1 LDRSESIMLKI
12 ILTILAVSAIGGGI
26 FIYIA
31 GQKVNLQKGTPE
43 KQIPTSVQQTSASDE
58 GGVPLPSRLSLVS
71 TFFGLIN
78 EKRIPE
84 AIGMMNSALVPDES
98 SKQAWGVQFN
108 SLENI
113 VVKSVE
119 PWGKE
124 EWTKNKETYK
134 VIVNLEVAKEA
145 ASAPIPYYGWEN
157 GDNLRWIS
165 FESNENIWKIAGI
178 ATGP

>member
-1 LDRSESIMLKI
+1 MLKI
-12 ILTILAVSAIGGGI
+12 ILVILAVSVIGGGI
-26 FIYIA
+26 FIYNA
-31 GQKVNLQKGTPE
+31 GQKINLQKGTSNQ
-43 KQIPTSVQQTSASDE
+43 QISALAQQTVAPT
-58 GGVPLPSRLSLVS
+58 GGEVPLPTRLSLIS

-78 EKRIPE
+78 EKRIPA
-84 AIGMMNSALVPDES
+84 AIEMMNSILVPDES

-119 PWGKE
+119 PSMKE

-134 VIVNLEVAKEA
+134 VNINLEVAKEA
-145 ASAPIPYYGWEN
+145 ANAPIPYYGWEN

-165 FESNENIWKIAGI
+165 FERNENIWRIVSI